1 MQSRHIEIQIKE
13 KRRGKTEPYRN
24 GWLIKSLYRL
34 SEEKL
39 IWWWVGSW
47 PFLLLKEFSKSFSVL
62 VSCILFLSPPL
73 VFFTLSEI
81 FFFLSVWWKIEIE
94 LDNAEPHYW
103 NEVWAKMSRE
113 KGEGRKKSKS
123 LSKGED
129 LKQGEMWVSAYIWMY
144 EYSGWWGKGWNNKKE
159 RKCAVK
165 EAVSGQSHGR
175 RTHQDFT
182 FVSVPTR

>member
-1 MQSRHIEIQIKE
+1 MGGELAISAF
-13 KRRGKTEPYRN
+13 KRVFK
-24 GWLIKSLYRL
+24 KFFCSCFMHSL
-34 SEEKL
+34 SQPTP
-39 IWWWVGSW
+39 G
-47 PFLLLKEFSKSFSVL
+47 FLYFEWN
-62 VSCILFLSPPL
+62 
-73 VFFTLSEI
+73 I

-123 LSKGED
+123 LSKEED

>member
-1 MQSRHIEIQIKE
+1 MQSGHIEIQIKE
-13 KRRGKTEPYRN
+13 KKRGKTEPYRN

-81 FFFLSVWWKIEIE
+81 YFFSSAFDGRLRLSWT
-94 LDNAEPHYW
+94 
-103 NEVWAKMSRE
+103 MQ
-113 KGEGRKKSKS
+113 S
-123 LSKGED
+123 LITGTRSE
-129 LKQGEMWVSAYIWMY
+129 QRCR
-144 EYSGWWGKGWNNKKE
+144 E
-159 RKCAVK
+159 RK
-165 EAVSGQSHGR
+165 GR
-175 RTHQDFT
+175 EEKKVNHSAR
-182 FVSVPTR
+182 RRI